1 MKKGLK
7 ISFKSLNRNRV
18 LPTRVG
24 GTRCLPHLAR
34 AFQSLKRDIK
44 PSETTMKL
52 PHMKTPR
59 LRA

>member
-1 MKKGLK
+1 MFSIGQYLQVSV
-7 ISFKSLNRNRV
+7 INNDF
-18 LPTRVG
+18 
-24 GTRCLPHLAR
+24 
-34 AFQSLKRDIK
+34 LKRDIK